1 MCNARGRRAL
11 SPSLS
16 LSLFSLSLSVS
27 LLNLFSSPLD
37 SEFLPKIWMNAKIA
51 FRVWAPFYSRLGR
64 LSKDDNGKH
73 HLK

>member
-11 SPSLS
+11 SHSLS
-16 LSLFSLSLSVS
+16 LSLSLSVS
-27 LLNLFSSPLD
+27 LLDLFSSPLD

-51 FRVWAPFYSRLGR
+51 CRVWAPFYSRLGR
-64 LSKDDNGKH
+64 LSKDDDGKH